1 LIIIKSN
8 PELPFSEIKIKAE
21 MSSYDFGQGDYDTK
35 PIISDDIKY
44 DLFPNANE
52 TTSHL
57 INPKQGLDIMG
68 ETEKQKENQSKPSNA
83 VSNIFSLG
91 IINIKG

>member
-1 LIIIKSN
+1 
-8 PELPFSEIKIKAE
+8 
-21 MSSYDFGQGDYDTK
+21 
-35 PIISDDIKY
+35 
-44 DLFPNANE
+44 
-52 TTSHL
+52 L